1 MSPLTAN
8 PLVGRVTRLL
18 RDRVLVTK
26 AAKFATIGLFNTI
39 VDFSVF
45 SLGYLYF
52 GLPIIPA
59 NVMAWIVGVSGSYI
73 LNSRVTFAAETGGKL
88 GLRTYAK
95 FLTAQLGGF
104 LANTTTVL
112 IASYF
117 IPVMAGKVL
126 AIGASF
132 LVNFSLSNFVVFRS
146 RHRRDSI

>member
-26 AAKFATIGLFNTI
+26 ATKFATIGVFNTI

-45 SLGYLYF
+45 SLGYLYL

-95 FLTAQLGGF
+95 FLTAQFGGF

-117 IPVMAGKVL
+117 IPVLAGKVL

-146 RHRRDSI
+146 RHRRDNI